1 MGFRFS
7 LQTVLRLRRSLEDGE
22 RLRLQTLLVD
32 RAQLQTRIG
41 ETITSRAALGA
52 KLNTSLQQQTL
63 SGGEMQFAGQRLR
76 ACDLQ
81 SARLNASVAAVTQQI
96 ERQQALLLRRRIDR
110 KVLEQVRERQLTRY
124 EADIERRTQSQVEEM
139 FLLRRARE
147 VIRGHLINTS
157 SSK

>member
-1 MGFRFS
+1 MGFHFS
-7 LQTVLRLRRSLEDGE
+7 LETVLRLRRSLEDGE

-32 RAQLQTRIG
+32 RAQLQTRIS
-41 ETITSRAALGA
+41 ETIALHAALGT

-63 SGGEMQFAGQRLR
+63 SGGEMNFAVQRLR

-81 SARLNASVAAVTQQI
+81 SARLNASLAALGQQI

-110 KVLEQVRERQLTRY
+110 RVLEQLRERQMLRY
-124 EADIERRTQSQVEEM
+124 EADTQRRTQSQVEEL

-147 VIRGHLINTS
+147 RVGAS
-157 SSK
+157 G

>member
-7 LQTVLRLRRSLEDGE
+7 LETVLRLRRSLEDGE

-41 ETITSRAALGA
+41 ETIASRAALGG

-63 SGGEMQFAGQRLR
+63 CGGEMQFAVQRVR

-81 SARLNASVAAVTQQI
+81 SARLNASLATLAQQI
-96 ERQQALLLRRRIDR
+96 EHQQAALLRRRIDR
-110 KVLEQVRERQLTRY
+110 KVLEQVRERQLARY
-124 EADIERRTQSQVEEM
+124 DAETQHRAQSQVEEM
-139 FLLRRARE
+139 FLLRRPQDRK
-147 VIRGHLINTS
+147 S
-157 SSK
+157 D